1 MANDFSGL
9 PMVLDG
15 TMASGYQT
23 LIGGVPNN
31 LKIYPRI
38 IHWDGAD
45 LAAGDTFE
53 IDDSAGNILFTATCP
68 ANGQG
73 QYFDVAEGVRWEAQ
87 WQLVTLAHGKLY
99 IWYTT

>member
-1 MANDFSGL
+1 MANDFANQ
-9 PMVLDG
+9 PMVLDSV
-15 TMASGYQT
+15 MAAGYQAPAT
-23 LIGGVPNN
+23 GAPNN

-45 LAAGDTFE
+45 LLAGDVFE
-53 IDDSAGNILFTATCP
+53 IDDSAGHILFTATCP

-73 QYFDVAEGVRWEAQ
+73 AYFDVAEGVRWEAL
-87 WQLVTLAHGKLY
+87 WQLVTLDGGILY